1 MLRLYTY
8 FRSSA
13 AYRVRI
19 TLNLKGVAYRPEFV
33 HLLRGGGEQRQ
44 PAYLKLNPQG
54 LVPTLVDGGEVITQ
68 SLAIIAYLDEI
79 YPQPPLLPDNPKAR
93 AYVRSL
99 AQTVACDIH
108 PLNNLRVRQYLGEHP
123 GCSDAD
129 WQNWYG
135 HWIREGFKALETA
148 LAAHPSSGQCCYGD
162 SPTLADICLIPQVFN
177 ALRFNCDLSSYPFL
191 QRIYR
196 YCTGLE
202 AFWRAAPERQP
213 DSLEVF

>member
-1 MLRLYTY
+1 VLTLYTY

-19 TLNLKGVAYRPEFV
+19 TLNLKGVAYQPEFI

-54 LVPTLVDGGEVITQ
+54 LVPTLVDGEEVITQ
-68 SLAIIAYLDEI
+68 SLAIIAYLDEV
-79 YPQPPLLPDNPKAR
+79 YPQSPLLPTDLKAR

-108 PLNNLRVRQYLGEHP
+108 PLNNLRVRQYLGEHL

-129 WQNWYG
+129 WQNWYD
-135 HWIREGFKALETA
+135 HWIQEGFKAFEAA
-148 LAAHPSSGQCCYGD
+148 LTSHPSTGQCCYGD

-177 ALRFNCDLSSYPFL
+177 ALRFNCDLSPYPLL

-196 YCTGLE
+196 YCLSLE
-202 AFWRAAPERQP
+202 AFWQAAPERQA
-213 DSLEVF
+213 DSLEAS